1 MNEFVFYIKYMCMKS
16 TNWTVST
23 ELLKKKEKYLLHVLV
38 VKMTINFHLFLLLSV
53 KPFWWFPIIVIDEI
67 SQTVHGLP

>member
-23 ELLKKKEKYLLHVLV
+23 YFDVCTYILKKKEKYL
-38 VKMTINFHLFLLLSV
+38 
-53 KPFWWFPIIVIDEI
+53 
-67 SQTVHGLP
+67 